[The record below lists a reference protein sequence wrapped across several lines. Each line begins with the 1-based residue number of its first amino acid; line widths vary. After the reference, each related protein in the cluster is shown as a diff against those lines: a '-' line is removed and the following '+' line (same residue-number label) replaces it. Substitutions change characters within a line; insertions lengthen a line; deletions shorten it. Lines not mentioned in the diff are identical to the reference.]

1 MLLLL
6 LDGLEVGII
15 VCVGLQVG
23 TDGCAVSSVVDGLE
37 VDNTVGTVVDAP
49 TLGA

>member
-6 LDGLEVGII
+6 LEVGIT

-23 TDGCAVSSVVDGLE
+23 TDGRAVSSVVDGLE
-37 VDNTVGTVVDAP
+37 VDNTVGTVVDSP